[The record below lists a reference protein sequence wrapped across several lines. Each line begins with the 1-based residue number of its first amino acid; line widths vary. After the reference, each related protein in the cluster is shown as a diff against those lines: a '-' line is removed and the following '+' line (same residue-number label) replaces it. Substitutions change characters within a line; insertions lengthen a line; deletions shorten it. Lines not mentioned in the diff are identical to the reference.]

1 MSLGLEVSEMRRIRS
16 QSGRLLGGTVVA
28 ACAVAAFAALA
39 AEPSQELEDVQ
50 IGETGSILRVALIC
64 SRECDV
70 APGEGLA
77 FRILSVA
84 ADLDVDLEARS
95 ALARRL
101 TINRGKGASVLT
113 IDAAARVNAAR
124 VVSCLSDSG
133 PAPCVEYRFE
143 APDAAALPAAA
154 TPAQPLRN
162 AAPQNEVEAN
172 NDEPP
177 FIGALIAPSRPTL
190 RDEPAAG
197 VLYLPQFA
205 LPERLEPP
213 APVRKSDALGDLP
226 ANLDVRRPSLLPV
239 DRAQALGDGAAFD
252 FMTEA
257 VAILGKSFDV
267 GACEGA
273 KQRLAADAWALDAMI
288 DHAFCKAADGALDE
302 ADADFERLLAYT
314 PDNYEALVGRGLI
327 AIAEGERQRGQD
339 LFQEALNALPPIAES
354 DRIVSAME
362 RN

>member
-1 MSLGLEVSEMRRIRS
+1 MRRIRS
-16 QSGRLLGGTVVA
+16 ASGRLLGGTVVA

-50 IGETGSILRVALIC
+50 IGESGQILRVALIC

-77 FRILSVA
+77 FRILGVA

-101 TINRGKGASVLT
+101 TINRGEGASVLT
-113 IDAAARVNAAR
+113 IDAAARINAAR
-124 VVSCLSDSG
+124 VVSCRSDSG
-133 PAPCVEYRFE
+133 LAPCIEYRFE
-143 APDAAALPAAA
+143 APGAASPAAA
-154 TPAQPLRN
+154 TPREPLRD
-162 AAPQNEVEAN
+162 AAPQTEVEAIKG
-172 NDEPP
+172 EPP
-177 FIGALIAPSRPTL
+177 FFGALIAPSRPTL

-257 VAILGKSFDV
+257 VAILGKTFDV